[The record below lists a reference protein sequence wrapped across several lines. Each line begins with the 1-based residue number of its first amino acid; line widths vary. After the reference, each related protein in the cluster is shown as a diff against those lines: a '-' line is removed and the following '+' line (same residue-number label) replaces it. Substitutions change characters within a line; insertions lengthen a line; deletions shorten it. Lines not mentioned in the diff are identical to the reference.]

1 MSRKLSNKQPYS
13 AKMLR
18 SLKTVGKKHKLA
30 EIHHGILMDINAT
43 HKEII
48 KQTKKLQKNS
58 GDLRT
63 KDILEN
69 LKSQKQSKERQI
81 QSWIKAKK
89 PTTMKKF
96 EKFISEGCS
105 INETRLPNNIGD
117 ISFKNCILK
126 NMRFIPSKLEV
137 KKIRDSIPTLNANDY
152 RIIIINGH
160 GAIEGGI
167 VIQGEIGNQPTIS
180 QAKNAPV
187 ILPQL
192 PNGVWYFAQSY
203 PGSSTLMC
211 KKVDTAQFQNLNHQR
226 KRKKFV
232 RRLFSDGTFQ
242 TFLEGKSYDESD
254 TAMVGIPTMPFY
266 NKAWDFGQWS
276 EHRTMMGIYDITDPN
291 YSVNID
297 ATRQADPGGTYVY
310 PTLSGDRSPSDVL
323 RSHTYFK
330 GTIAGDSSREPD
342 TNQFHHK
349 RLKMIRQLLSE
360 FRNQYNRNPTTEE
373 LENITKD
380 KTFSFT
386 EYGKTNDYPLK
397 TSRANAKF
405 QSVYRNQLFAS
416 DWAPL
421 RDSPN
426 GVFDPMAKGS
436 DGVSIRQRMIDAMNT
451 KRDITMDDLLKWFNP
466 NAPNAV
472 DKRKVIF
479 IDWSCQPLSV
489 RVQYDGRIRGV
500 DFDTAPNPTQPYPP
514 EKIPSLLGFQATRL
528 AFEKMARNLNLTFN
542 RVQSLFNEK
551 NGEEELGDSPF
562 IAKIE
567 ADKVGEGDYLLNR
580 SAREALSPVPM
591 SVDDNGGG
599 GGQSKQGAPLPMDV
613 DAISKSATQG
623 GRRKK
628 RTRRKSRR
636 KRHKRKTRRKK

>member
-1 MSRKLSNKQPYS
+1 MSRKLSLKQPYS
-13 AKMLR
+13 AKI
-18 SLKTVGKKHKLA
+18 LKRLKIVGKKHKIA
-30 EIHHGILMDINAT
+30 QIHYDILKDINAT
-43 HKEII
+43 HKEIR
-48 KQTKKLQKNS
+48 KQTMLVKKNP
-58 GDLRT
+58 GDLRE

-69 LKSQKQSKERQI
+69 LKRHKQSKERQI

-89 PTTMKKF
+89 PTKMKNF

-105 INETRLPNNIGD
+105 INEAQLPNNIGD

-137 KKIRDSIPTLNANDY
+137 KKIRESIPNLTNDDY

-192 PNGVWYFAQSY
+192 PNRVWYFAQSY

-211 KKVDTAQFQNLNHQR
+211 RKVDTAQFQNLNSLR
-226 KRKKFV
+226 KRNNFV

-266 NKAWDFGQWS
+266 NKAWDFGQWT
-276 EHRTMMGIYDITDPN
+276 EHRTIMGIYDVTDPN

-297 ATRQADPGGTYVY
+297 ATRQADPNGTYVY
-310 PTLSGDRSPSDVL
+310 PTLSGDESPSDVL

-330 GTIAGDSSREPD
+330 GTIAGNSSREPN
-342 TNQFHHK
+342 TTQFHHK
-349 RLKMIRQLLSE
+349 RLIMIRELLSK
-360 FRNQYNRNPTTEE
+360 FRKQYNRNPTTEE
-373 LENITKD
+373 LENLTKD
-380 KTFSFT
+380 QKFSFT
-386 EYGKTNDYPLK
+386 EYGKTHDYPLK
-397 TSRANAKF
+397 TQRANAKF
-405 QSVYRNQLFAS
+405 QSVYRNKLFAS

-426 GVFDPMAKGS
+426 GVFDPIAKGS

-466 NAPNAV
+466 NAKNAV

-489 RVQYDGRIRGV
+489 RVQYDGRISGV
-500 DFDTAPNPTQPYPP
+500 DFDTVPDPTQPYPP

-528 AFEKMARNLNLTFN
+528 AFEKMARNLNLRFN

-551 NGEEELGDSPF
+551 NGEKSLPPNPF
-562 IAKIE
+562 VAR
-567 ADKVGEGDYLLNR
+567 VEGDGVSQGNYLLGPI
-580 SAREALSPVPM
+580 AREALLPM
-591 SVDDNGGG
+591 DVDDNSGGS
-599 GGQSKQGAPLPMDV
+599 GQSKQG
-613 DAISKSATQG
+613 
-623 GRRKK
+623 GRRKNK
-628 RTRRKSRR
+628 TRRKSRR
-636 KRHKRKTRRKK
+636 KRRRRKTRKR